1 MRDEA
6 ARLERSLE
14 WIARLPLCGELEL
27 AGLLGVDGHDARR
40 LIHLLSAQGWVE
52 TVAAASPELEPR
64 RLALLRGAAAAAL
77 AAAFGM
83 DRASLAGA
91 VPVRPRDL
99 SRRVT
104 RLEITA
110 CVNRFLADLAD
121 DLESCG
127 IAELA
132 DARSL
137 PLALP
142 PAGRWWLPDVDGYGC
157 LRSGSLHAP
166 FLVAWD
172 RAAAPDVHRRRRLA
186 GWFAGSAR
194 VDRRWGRE
202 GLPPVLV
209 ICPSPRERRVWED
222 ALAKRDG
229 AGPGSPD
236 LLFTTREELRAAG
249 AGDARWWRPG
259 RAPAPLVEQVGWGEA
274 PALDAVRIAR
284 ALDDCTPP
292 PRRTGASLSRRAF
305 DQATSGPEGPDWQRL
320 AGLALATSAAEK
332 TLIEWVARHP
342 LLGAAE
348 LAALTGEPG
357 GLIGRRLERIT
368 SCGAIDAD
376 AEPPGSAG
384 TRRTNDVDESRYLLT
399 ELGMRS
405 MAARAGVP
413 PAIYA
418 RHGGVTFVSAQQ
430 PDRARVVRHREHTLG
445 VNRFAA
451 RLAASAR
458 AAGWRLAEWRNEA
471 ESTHRFAAEDGRI
484 AWIRPDAS
492 GVLVR
497 GAAARPI
504 LLEYDRGTLDS
515 GDYRAKFEGYRRY
528 YAAGE
533 WEDHFPSE
541 PALFFVCSD
550 HRAEHRVRRAVDGWT
565 GEAEVLVIGEWRVGA
580 ARDTWG
586 PAGAAGDAAS
596 YERSRDGPAREQG
609 RRSRMD

>member
-6 ARLERSLE
+6 ARLARSLE
-14 WIARLPLCGELEL
+14 WIARLPLCGEPEL
-27 AGLLGVDGHDARR
+27 AGLLGEDEYDSRR
-40 LIHLLSAQGWVE
+40 LIHLLAAQGWVE

-64 RLALLRGAAAAAL
+64 RLAIVRDEAVAAL
-77 AAAFGM
+77 AAACGR
-83 DRASLAGA
+83 DLAPLAGA

-99 SRRVT
+99 LSRVA

-121 DLESCG
+121 DLESSG

-142 PAGRWWLPDVDGYGC
+142 PAGRWWLPDTEGYGC
-157 LRSGSLHAP
+157 LRSGPIHAP

-186 GWFAGSAR
+186 GWFAASAR
-194 VDRRWGRE
+194 VDRRWGTE

-209 ICPSPRERRVWED
+209 ICPSAREWRVWED

-229 AGPGSPD
+229 AGPGW
-236 LLFTTREELRAAG
+236 LEVLFTTREELHAAG
-249 AGDARWWRPG
+249 SGDARWWRPG
-259 RAPAPLVEQVGWGEA
+259 RAPAPLVEQLGWGKA
-274 PALDAVRIAR
+274 PTLDAVWIER
-284 ALDDCTPP
+284 ALDDYPPP
-292 PRRTGASLSRRAF
+292 PRRTGTSHGRRAF
-305 DQATSGPEGPDWQRL
+305 DQATSWKVGPDRQRL
-320 AGLALATSAAEK
+320 AGLALATSPAEK
-332 TLIEWVARHP
+332 TLIEWVAWHP
-342 LLGAAE
+342 LMGAAE

-357 GLIGRRLERIT
+357 GLIGRRLERLT
-368 SCGAIDAD
+368 RCGAIDAG
-376 AEPPGSAG
+376 AEPPERAG
-384 TRRTNDVDESRYLLT
+384 TPRTNDVDEPRYLLT

-405 MAARAGVP
+405 IAARAGVP
-413 PAIYA
+413 PAIFA
-418 RHGGVTFVSAQQ
+418 RHGGVTFVSAQPSPSRQ
-430 PDRARVVRHREHTLG
+430 VVRHREHTLG

-451 RLAASAR
+451 RLAVDAG

-471 ESTHRFAAEDGRI
+471 ESTHRFVAEDGRI

-497 GAAARPI
+497 GAEARPL

-533 WEDHFPSE
+533 WEDHFPCE
-541 PALFFVCSD
+541 PALLFVCSD
-550 HRAEHRVRRAVDGWT
+550 RRAEHRVRQAVNEWT
-565 GEAEVLVIGEWRVGA
+565 GQADVLVTGEWRVE
-580 ARDTWG
+580 G
-586 PAGAAGDAAS
+586 PVGDICRPVQNPS
-596 YERSRDGPAREQG
+596 GCDQ
-609 RRSRMD
+609 